1 IIIHLM
7 MLHKN
12 SAMLFSILFSVLVSF
27 KCNSQVPEG
36 GIFEELNLIDFSYAG
51 YDFGESELPVTYD
64 LPVFKVED
72 FGAKAND
79 NISDQ
84 EAIQRA
90 IDQAQQANGGVIL
103 FEAGE
108 YIINNTKGSNK
119 SGIVITSSNIILKG
133 AGSGKDGTILH
144 MKNPLEPLFPNKLWS
159 TPPMISFQGKGDQ
172 SINVSLAE
180 SVKLGDRTIIF
191 KGSHGLNKN
200 DKVVIR
206 AEGDFL
212 NDRLLE
218 GKETREIW
226 SSINERG
233 GSVYEIHEVADVFDN
248 KVTFRAPILI
258 DMDKNEPWEFEKIS
272 LIQNC
277 GFENIRFQG
286 NFDEPFVH
294 HKNAYHDGGYTALRM
309 DRTYNSWVRDC
320 VFVDVNVA
328 ATFNGSL
335 TGTILNCEM
344 QGIGGHSSFG
354 SIGST
359 RVLIADC
366 SDQANQWHGPN
377 TSSNAVATVILRF
390 TGINRGIDA
399 HGSNPRHTLWDD
411 CEMAGFDGDDVGRAS
426 HGASFTNLPNHSVG
440 LVFWNFKQTDRA
452 RPDFD
457 FWDLME
463 DNPNE
468 KYGPLTAVNPI
479 IVGFQGEG
487 TSFINAGIIKS
498 FGEEVNPTSLYMYQ
512 LNKRTTKIP
521 KYLTYSQR
529 QAIINE
535 MPS

>member
-1 IIIHLM
+1 MIS
-7 MLHKN
+7 KN
-12 SAMLFSILFSVLVSF
+12 SAKLILFLFLGFVSF
-27 KCNSQVPEG
+27 KSNCQAPEG
-36 GIFEELNLIDFSYAG
+36 SIFEELELIDFSYAG
-51 YDFGESELPVTYD
+51 YDFGESELPVTHD

-84 EAIQRA
+84 EAIQKA
-90 IDQAQQANGGVIL
+90 INQAQEVNGGIIL

-108 YIINNTKGSNK
+108 YIINDSRGSNK
-119 SGIVITSSNIILKG
+119 TGIVITSSNIILKG

-144 MKNPLEPLFPNKLWS
+144 MKKPLEPMFPNKLWT
-159 TPPMISFQGKGDQ
+159 TPPMISYQGIGGKP
-172 SINVSLAE
+172 INAGLAKN
-180 SVKLGDRTIIF
+180 VKLGDKTIVF
-191 KGSHGLNKN
+191 KGPHGLNKS
-200 DKVVIR
+200 DKIVIR
-206 AEGDFL
+206 AEGTFL

-218 GKETREIW
+218 GKETRDIW
-226 SSINERG
+226 SSINEKG
-233 GSVYEIHEVADVFDN
+233 GSIYEIHEVADVSDN

-320 VFVDVNVA
+320 VFENVNVA
-328 ATFNGSL
+328 ATFTGSL

-344 QGIGGHSSFG
+344 KGIGGHSSFG
-354 SIGST
+354 SVGST
-359 RVLIADC
+359 RVLIAYC

-377 TSSNAVATVILRF
+377 TSSNAVGTVILRF

-426 HGASFTNLPNHSVG
+426 HGASFTNLPNHSIG
-440 LVFWNFKQTDRA
+440 LVFWNFRQTDRA

-463 DNPNE
+463 ETPDE

-487 TSFINAGIIKS
+487 TTFFNAGEIKS
-498 FGEEVNPTSLYMYQ
+498 FGSNVNPASLYLHQ
-512 LNKRTTKIP
+512 LSERTKDIP
-521 KYLTYSQR
+521 KYLKKD
-529 QAIINE
+529 
-535 MPS
+535 